1 MDCKVINTSLNNDQA
16 PKDFLR
22 GLIRDVPD
30 FPSPGVLFKDIT
42 PLLRDAE
49 AFSLAVTEFSKVSTR
64 FDLVAGVEARGFIFA
79 AAVAK
84 MTGKGFI
91 PIRKSGKL
99 PAISFSESY
108 ALEYGESILQIHQDA
123 VRSGERV
130 MLIDDVLATGG
141 TLGAATKLIT
151 RSGGVVDSV
160 AVLMEIVGLGGQKRF
175 SESNPG
181 LEITILLNY
190 QEV

>member
-49 AFSLAVTEFSKVSTR
+49 AFSLAVTEFSKVSTQ

-130 MLIDDVLATGG
+130 MLMDDVLATGG
-141 TLGAATKLIT
+141 TLGAATKLIA

-160 AVLMEIVGLGGQKRF
+160 AVLMEIAGLGGQKRF

-181 LEITILLNY
+181 LEITILLN
-190 QEV
+190 